1 MFHKNSK
8 KLLHLRPNGLTAF
21 DNSRE
26 LSLVIIHEDWYL
38 YDSRFVGGMLEREK
52 EQI

>member
-1 MFHKNSK
+1 MLHKNSE
-8 KLLHLRPNGLTAF
+8 KLLHLCTNGLASF

-38 YDSRFVGGMLEREK
+38 YDSSFVGGMLKRNK